1 MIAAILNSGFEGTPI
16 SYSPRTDDVIALTLL
31 ACFFLSSIALARG
44 KKFLTQQVKD
54 FVLHR
59 ERTSIFDSSTAADV
73 RYLLVLV
80 VQTCVL
86 TGIVFFNYFHD
97 TCPMLMTKVSP
108 LLLLGIYVGFCL
120 AYFLLKWLLYMFLGW
135 VFLTKQDKYVAGVLL
150 YTHILRRICPF
161 SLCSF
166 SGLFRSE
173 SDQFSDNRTNYS
185 NFH

>member
-1 MIAAILNSGFEGTPI
+1 MIADILNSGFEGIPI

-86 TGIVFFNYFHD
+86 TGIVFFNYF
-97 TCPMLMTKVSP
+97 
-108 LLLLGIYVGFCL
+108 Y
-120 AYFLLKWLLYMFLGW
+120 
-135 VFLTKQDKYVAGVLL
+135 
-150 YTHILRRICPF
+150 LRWQRLNEKIF
-161 SLCSF
+161 
-166 SGLFRSE
+166 LFRQGKDVSRKPE
-173 SDQFSDNRTNYS
+173 KGNGTVDLPHMVMNW
-185 NFH
+185 